1 MSVTSMRRRYLEDGV
16 ATATPVHLVV
26 MLFDRLSRDLVEGA
40 DAIDAGAT
48 ERAHEALTHAQ
59 DILMALVSALDTDS
73 WAHANSLKGLYLWV
87 VNELISANVVKDRSR
102 VDNCRT
108 VIEPLREA
116 WREAESRFKAAQSV
130 PADGFA
136 AIARPA

>member
-40 DAIDAGAT
+40 DAIDAGDT
-48 ERAHEALTHAQ
+48 VRAHEALTHAQ
-59 DILMALVSALDTDS
+59 DILMALVSALDTDR
-73 WAHANSLKGLYLWV
+73 WVHANSLKGLYVWV
-87 VNELISANVVKDRSR
+87 VNELISANVLKDRGR
-102 VDNCRT
+102 VDGCRA

-116 WREAESRFKAAQSV
+116 WREAESRFKVQAGGASAMT
-130 PADGFA
+130 P
-136 AIARPA
+136 IARPA

>member
-40 DAIDAGAT
+40 DAIDARDT
-48 ERAHEALTHAQ
+48 VRAHEALTHAQ
-59 DILMALVSALDTDS
+59 DILMALVTALDTDR
-73 WAHANSLKGLYLWV
+73 WAHANSLKGLYVWV
-87 VNELISANVVKDRSR
+87 VNELISANVLKDRER
-102 VDNCRT
+102 VDSCRA

-116 WREAESRFKAAQSV
+116 WREAESRFKAQAGDASGII
-130 PADGFA
+130 PM
-136 AIARPA
+136 ARPA